1 MTALALLIPGG
12 NGQLGLDLAASAPEG
27 SLVRHPG
34 SSDLDVSQAGS
45 VVRAVDAFAAA
56 ATEANLPPIVI
67 NAAAYTAVDA
77 AETAQDAAFA
87 VNADGP
93 RLLAAVCS
101 SRQIPLVHVSTD
113 YVFPG
118 DKDGPYEVDDP
129 VGPKSVYGM
138 TKLAGE
144 AAVLRSGAQAWV
156 VRTEWV
162 YGAQGSVNF
171 VKSILRLEG
180 ERDTL
185 SVVDDQRGSPTWS
198 ADLAAGL
205 LELAGRI
212 VPGDGPKSRILH
224 CTGGG
229 ETTWYHFARAI
240 FEELGADPDRVKPCT
255 SEDFPRPAKRPA
267 NSVLSLAS
275 WTGAGLT
282 PLRPWRDALAKAFPS
297 FQEVARR

>member
-12 NGQLGLDLAASAPEG
+12 NGQLGRDLVAAAPEG
-27 SLVRHPG
+27 SLVRSPG
-34 SSDLDVSQAGS
+34 SGDLDVTQAGA
-45 VVRAVDAFAAA
+45 VVRGVDEFAVA
-56 ATEANLPPIVI
+56 ATEAGLSPIVI
-67 NAAAYTAVDA
+67 NTAAYTAVDA
-77 AETAQDAAFA
+77 AETAQDAAYS

-101 SRQIPLVHVSTD
+101 SRQIPLIHISTD

-118 DKDGPYEVDDP
+118 DKASPYEVDDE

-144 AAVLRSGAQAWV
+144 ASVLRSGAEAWV

-171 VKSILRLEG
+171 VKSILRFEG

-198 ADLAAGL
+198 VDLAAGL

-212 VPGDGPKSRILH
+212 VSGDGPKSRILH

-229 ETTWYHFARAI
+229 ETTWYDFARAI
-240 FEELGADPDRVKPCT
+240 FEQLGADPDRVKPCT
-255 SEDFPRPAKRPA
+255 SETFPRPAKRPA

-282 PLRPWRDALAKAFPS
+282 PLPPWRDALAKAFPS